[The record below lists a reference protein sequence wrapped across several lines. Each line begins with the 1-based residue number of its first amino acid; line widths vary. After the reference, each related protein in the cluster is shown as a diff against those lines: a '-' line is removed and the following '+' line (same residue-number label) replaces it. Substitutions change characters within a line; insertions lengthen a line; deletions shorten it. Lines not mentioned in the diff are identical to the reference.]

1 MWRYFVSLFSKM
13 GDKGGERGVKNLK
26 KWVMLF
32 MDGPFQL
39 YIPTLISF
47 PSIKTHSL
55 YQHGNN
61 NNTGPGKDLLRMK
74 FHTRPTLL
82 HTCMYIVV

>member
-1 MWRYFVSLFSKM
+1 M
-13 GDKGGERGVKNLK
+13 GDKGGERGQKSQKMGDVIY
-26 KWVMLF
+26 
-32 MDGPFQL
+32 GRPFST
-39 YIPTLISF
+39 IHTLISF

>member
-1 MWRYFVSLFSKM
+1 MWRHPVSLFSKM
-13 GDKGGERGVKNLK
+13 GDKGGERGQKSQAMGDVIC
-26 KWVMLF
+26 
-32 MDGPFQL
+32 GRPFPT
-39 YIPTLISF
+39 IPTLISF

-55 YQHGNN
+55 YQHGSN